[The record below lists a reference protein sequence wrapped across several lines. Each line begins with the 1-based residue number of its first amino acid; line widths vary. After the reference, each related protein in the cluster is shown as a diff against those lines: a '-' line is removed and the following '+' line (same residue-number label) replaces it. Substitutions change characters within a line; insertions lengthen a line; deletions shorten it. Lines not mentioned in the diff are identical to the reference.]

1 VTGPGLVIF
10 DNDGVLVDSERLANT
25 ILAELLTEAGL
36 PYTLDEAVRDFMGGS
51 MALMRRSAE
60 EKLGSPLPADL
71 EDRYHRRLFEG
82 FADLQAVKGVA
93 EVLDHLDAAGTPY
106 CLASSGTH
114 ERIRTALTAV
124 GFWDRFAGR
133 VYSAEDVA
141 HGKPAPDLFLH
152 AAAGQG
158 IEPARCVV
166 IEDSPL
172 GVAAANAAGMT
183 VLGFAAMTPADKLAG
198 ADAVFHEMTALPAL
212 LGASPRPPETRAEKP
227 T

>member
-1 VTGPGLVIF
+1 MTYPELVVF

-51 MALMRRSAE
+51 MVSMRTKAE
-60 EKLGSPLPADL
+60 ASLGSALPADL
-71 EDRYHRRLFEG
+71 EDRYHQRLFDG
-82 FADLQAVKGVA
+82 FAQLQAVPGVEA
-93 EVLDHLDAAGTPY
+93 VLDALDAAGTTY
-106 CLASSGTH
+106 CVASSGTH

-124 GFWDRFAGR
+124 GFWSRFEGR
-133 VYSAEDVA
+133 VFSAEDVA

-152 AAAGQG
+152 AAAAMDTK
-158 IEPARCVV
+158 PDACVV

-183 VLGFAAMTPADKLAG
+183 VFGYAAMTPVDRLAT
-198 ADAVFHEMTALPAL
+198 ADAIFHEMTALPAL
-212 LGASPRPPETRAEKP
+212 LRRP
-227 T
+227 